1 MKILV
6 VANDINVLSKIYL
19 ALVHRSYKAIAL
31 DKPEEIAEKIKKLK
45 PSLIIVGMKDY
56 LLIKNKLKIPA
67 IIMMEKEEAP
77 LNEGSDIVFLQ
88 KPVQLEMLIK
98 TVKELTI

>member
-6 VANDINVLSKIYL
+6 ADNDINVLSKIYL

-31 DKPEEIAEKIKKLK
+31 DKPEEIAERIKKLK
-45 PSLIIVGMKDY
+45 PSLIIIGMKDY

-67 IIMMEKEEAP
+67 IIMMEKKEAP
-77 LNEGSDIVFLQ
+77 LNEGSDIVFYKNRYNL
-88 KPVQLEMLIK
+88 KCL
-98 TVKELTI
+98 